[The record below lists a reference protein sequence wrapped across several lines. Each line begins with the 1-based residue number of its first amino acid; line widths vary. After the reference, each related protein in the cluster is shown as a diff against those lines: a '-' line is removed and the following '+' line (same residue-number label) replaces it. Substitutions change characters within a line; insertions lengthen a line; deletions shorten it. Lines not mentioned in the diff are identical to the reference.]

1 MKRVLP
7 FLLLN
12 IAISA
17 VTMIIV
23 LVIWQSFHKVPETQ
37 VHEGSS
43 LPSTAQ
49 PALRSQGS
57 YAGDSIEILNVIGPG
72 DLKFE
77 AITLK
82 NSGKSAVDLTGWS
95 IRGSQGKRFTFPT
108 FTVFPNGAFQVFSR
122 SGVNTSLELYWGS
135 TEALWQSGGSVTL
148 YDPADQ
154 KRQQFV
160 IP

>member
-23 LVIWQSFHKVPETQ
+23 LVIWQSFHKVPGPQ
-37 VHEGSS
+37 VPESS
-43 LPSTAQ
+43 ALPSTTQ

-57 YAGDSIEILNVIGPG
+57 YTGDSIEILNVIGPG

-82 NSGKSAVDLTGWS
+82 NTGEAAVDLTGWS
-95 IRGSQGKRFTFPT
+95 LRGSQGKRFTFPT

-122 SGVNTSLELYWGS
+122 SGVKKSLELYWGS
-135 TEALWQSGGSVTL
+135 TDALWQSGEAVVL
-148 YDPADQ
+148 YDPADA
-154 KRQQFV
+154 KRQEFN

>member
-23 LVIWQSFHKVPETQ
+23 LVVWQSFHKVPETQ
-37 VHEGSS
+37 APEGFSQA
-43 LPSTAQ
+43 PTAQ
-49 PALRSQGS
+49 PAVRSKGF

-72 DLKFE
+72 DLNFE

-82 NSGKSAVDLTGWS
+82 NTGKAAVDLTGWS
-95 IRGSQGKRFTFPT
+95 LRGSQGKQFTFPA
-108 FTVFPNGAFQVFSR
+108 FTVFPNGAFQVLSR
-122 SGVNTSLELYWGS
+122 SGVNTSLELYWNS
-135 TEALWQSGGSVTL
+135 SDALWQSGGAVSL
-148 YDPADQ
+148 YDPADE
-154 KRQQFV
+154 KRQEFT

>member
-23 LVIWQSFHKVPETQ
+23 LVIWQSFHNIPETQ
-37 VHEGSS
+37 VTQGSS
-43 LPSTAQ
+43 LPATSQ
-49 PALRSQGS
+49 PALRSQAS

-72 DLKFE
+72 DLNFE

-82 NSGKSAVDLTGWS
+82 NTGKSAVNLTGWS
-95 IRGSQGKRFTFPT
+95 LRGSQGKQFIFPA
-108 FTVFPNGAFQVFSR
+108 FTVFPNGAFQVLSR

-135 TEALWQSGGSVTL
+135 TDALWQSGGTVTL
-148 YDPADQ
+148 YDPADE
-154 KRQQFV
+154 KRQEFT